1 MLTSKRDEKVYA
13 QEFYKVDSIE
23 VWWDTKIKTLQKVEH
38 NRLDIVVL
46 KIKEKLHFII
56 DILMGLDVNVRVNID
71 KNYELKHS
79 SYLH

>member
-38 NRLDIVVL
+38 SRLDIVVL